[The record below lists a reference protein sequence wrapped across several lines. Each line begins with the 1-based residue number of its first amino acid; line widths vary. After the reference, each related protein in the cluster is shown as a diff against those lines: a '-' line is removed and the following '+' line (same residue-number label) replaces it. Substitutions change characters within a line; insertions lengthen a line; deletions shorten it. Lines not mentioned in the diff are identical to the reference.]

1 MADSYT
7 LPPGYS
13 FTWEP
18 PLPVNVESDN
28 KGAPAEN
35 DKTKV
40 PKKSFMTDY
49 WSLHLIGDPQNP
61 AEKSIRGLH
70 PQWEEIYKVFQFVD
84 PCTNDFIAYWDC
96 THDYTHGSMHGRPYF
111 YNYGYLWVH
120 PKIKGKFVWTWSPFD
135 DPFAAERGKYK
146 FNSNHTLPPE
156 MFGPFG
162 SAWCKMVLGEVG
174 VSSHDDAT
182 PSSFWLQV
190 TEDFFKTHN
199 FFIMEK

>member
-18 PLPVNVESDN
+18 PLPVNVESEN

-61 AEKSIRGLH
+61 AEKSIPGLH
-70 PQWEEIYKVFQFVD
+70 PHWEEIYKVFQFVD
-84 PCTNDFIAYWDC
+84 PSTNDFIAYWD
-96 THDYTHGSMHGRPYF
+96 DKFGKPRF
-111 YNYGYLWVH
+111 YKYGFLWVD
-120 PKIKGKFVWTWSPFD
+120 PKIKGKFVWTWNPYD
-135 DPFAAERGKYK
+135 DPFAAERGKYDL
-146 FNSNHTLPPE
+146 NMLLH
-156 MFGPFG
+156 
-162 SAWCKMVLGEVG
+162 
-174 VSSHDDAT
+174 
-182 PSSFWLQV
+182 
-190 TEDFFKTHN
+190 
-199 FFIMEK
+199 

>member
-1 MADSYT
+1 
-7 LPPGYS
+7 
-13 FTWEP
+13 
-18 PLPVNVESDN
+18 
-28 KGAPAEN
+28 
-35 DKTKV
+35 
-40 PKKSFMTDY
+40 MTYY
-49 WSLHLIGDPQNP
+49 WSLDLIGDPQNP

-146 FNSNHTLPPE
+146 HCWYIEP
-156 MFGPFG
+156 
-162 SAWCKMVLGEVG
+162 
-174 VSSHDDAT
+174 
-182 PSSFWLQV
+182 
-190 TEDFFKTHN
+190 
-199 FFIMEK
+199 